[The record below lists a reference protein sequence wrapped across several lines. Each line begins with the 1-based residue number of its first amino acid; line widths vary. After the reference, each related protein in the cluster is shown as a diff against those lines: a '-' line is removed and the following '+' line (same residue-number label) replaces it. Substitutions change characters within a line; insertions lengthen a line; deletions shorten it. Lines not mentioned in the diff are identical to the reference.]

1 MVLLGKLSLK
11 HEAALGGLV
20 KKVGAIGQA
29 VIAELLGQTLS
40 IRPLRALLDEIIE
53 ESEDLKVEA
62 LQAVIFV
69 IIQLLGD
76 GVVVALEEV
85 LTLLV

>member
-1 MVLLGKLSLK
+1 MGLLGELCLE
-11 HEAALGGLV
+11 HQAALGRLV
-20 KKVGAIGQA
+20 EKVGAIGQA
-29 VIAELLGQTLS
+29 VIAELLGQALS
-40 IRPLRALLDEIIE
+40 IGPLRALLDEVIE

-62 LQAVIFV
+62 LQAVILV
-69 IIQLLGD
+69 IVQLLCD